1 MNTQIDQLVDQL
13 EASPV
18 NSNPF
23 FVRFKKEKLTDEQ
36 LIRFAKQYFWFCQNF
51 ITALCGL
58 IYNTPVDLEETK
70 LELIKTLYSEM
81 GYGKRE
87 GVHLNLLRKFTTALG
102 ISDEDLK
109 AIKPIPEVKSFIE
122 DLTEL
127 FANRDYRESI
137 GGEFAIE
144 VIAAPEFTYL
154 YPGVQQYDQFTP
166 EEIIFF
172 KFHLAEEELHGDWL
186 TEAVKQM
193 VKNQEDFDLVTKGA
207 KQAEA
212 LWASMWE
219 GLYREVFQEEPIS

>member
-13 EASPV
+13 ESSPV

-23 FVRFKKEKLTDEQ
+23 FVRFKTEKLSQEQ
-36 LIRFAKQYFWFCQNF
+36 LVKFSKQYFWFCQNF

-58 IYNTPVDLEETK
+58 IYNTPVELEDTK

-81 GYGKRE
+81 GYGKKQ
-87 GVHLNLLRKFTTALG
+87 GVHLNLLRNFTSALG
-102 ISDEDLK
+102 ISEEDLK
-109 AIKPIPEVKSFIE
+109 SVQPIPEVKGFIE
-122 DLTEL
+122 KLTDL

-154 YPGVQQYDQFTP
+154 YPGIQQYDFSP

-186 TEAVKQM
+186 TEAVRQM
-193 VKNQEDFDLVTKGA
+193 VKTQEDFDLVKVGA
-207 KQAEA
+207 QQAEQ
-212 LWASMWE
+212 LWADMWD
-219 GLYREVFQEEPIS
+219 GIYREVFDAEPTKS